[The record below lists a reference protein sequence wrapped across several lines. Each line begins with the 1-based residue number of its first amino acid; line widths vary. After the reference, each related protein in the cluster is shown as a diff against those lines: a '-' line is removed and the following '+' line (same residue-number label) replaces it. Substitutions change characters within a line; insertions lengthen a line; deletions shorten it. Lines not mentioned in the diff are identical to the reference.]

1 MCYLQNLQPNLH
13 EHLISSCK
21 FPMYC
26 YVTHPHLVNNW
37 EHDTRMQECKNDLEL
52 LQYAFFNLI
61 EAKLL

>member
-1 MCYLQNLQPNLH
+1 
-13 EHLISSCK
+13 
-21 FPMYC
+21 MYC